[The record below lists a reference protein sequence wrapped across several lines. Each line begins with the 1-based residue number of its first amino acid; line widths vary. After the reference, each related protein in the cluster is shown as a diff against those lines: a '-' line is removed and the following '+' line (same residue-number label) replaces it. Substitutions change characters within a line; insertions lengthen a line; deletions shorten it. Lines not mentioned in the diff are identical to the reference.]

1 MGADGERGEGG
12 WGEGGSS
19 IFTAFY
25 FAGSSLVLA
34 KQSDRRALGVE
45 EPAYK
50 VTGSVHVLVKT
61 QSLEEVWL
69 SVLCCVC
76 VELTQCAILLS
87 KVLRVLFL
95 IFKCM
100 FVCG

>member
-1 MGADGERGEGG
+1 MGADGEREERG

-25 FAGSSLVLA
+25 FAGSSLLA
-34 KQSDRRALGVE
+34 KQSDRTALGVE

-69 SVLCCVC
+69 SVLCVCVC
-76 VELTQCAILLS
+76 RINS
-87 KVLRVLFL
+87 
-95 IFKCM
+95 
-100 FVCG
+100 VCHIAF

>member
-1 MGADGERGEGG
+1 MGADGEREERG

-25 FAGSSLVLA
+25 FTGSSLVLA
-34 KQSDRRALGVE
+34 KQSDRTALK

-50 VTGSVHVLVKT
+50 VTGSFHVLVKT

-95 IFKCM
+95 IFKCV